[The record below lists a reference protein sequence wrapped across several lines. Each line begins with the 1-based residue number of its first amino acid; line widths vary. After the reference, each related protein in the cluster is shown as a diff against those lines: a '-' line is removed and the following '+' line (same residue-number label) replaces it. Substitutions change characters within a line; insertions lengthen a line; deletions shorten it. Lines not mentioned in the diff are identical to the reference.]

1 MKRIIYLVHRWLGII
16 LCLFMA
22 MWFFSGVVMMYV
34 GFYPRLTPAERLMAL
49 PPLNIEQCCAPLTD
63 ILSAAERKDQ
73 PKDIRLTTV
82 AGQTR
87 FILNYGKKDLVAVD
101 AVSAKRIDVVNQS
114 DALAA
119 AKAFMPATPAHY
131 DTLLEDEDAWTHS
144 KGLDAQRPL
153 HRIQMADTASTVLYV
168 SGKTG
173 EVARDVTAVESTWGW
188 VGGWIHLLYPFRGGA
203 VDKHW
208 ADIVIYISIVA
219 TILTLL
225 GMFVGIWRWRF
236 SGKFKTGAR
245 TPYREPWM
253 RWHHIVGIVFGVTA
267 LTFIFS
273 GLMSMNPFKVL
284 DSGAPKQERRLANR
298 NDIHTE
304 LFATTTQQA
313 LKKFTQSAWTPAELE
328 WRMVD
333 GEAYYLAYNSHGGTL
348 LLAAGK
354 EHATAQPVDAFSI
367 EKMQAIGT
375 AIMAS
380 SKVKEATVLRDFDFY
395 YYNREPHSMGGNGK
409 TLPIL
414 RLKFDDAYNTWI
426 QLDPRTGAVINQ
438 TDSRR
443 RLGRWLFSLLHNWD
457 WLPLMER
464 RPLWDIWMIVLS
476 LGGFVMSITGVVIGW
491 RRLRIKSA
499 QVGNKRASKLVSP

>member
-34 GFYPRLTPAERLMAL
+34 GFYPKLTPSERLMAL
-49 PPLNIEQCCAPLTD
+49 PPLNSAQCCAPLSD
-63 ILSAAERKDQ
+63 ILSATGQKDQ

-87 FILNYGKKDLVAVD
+87 FILNYGNKDLIAVD
-101 AVSAKRIDVVNQS
+101 AMSAKRINTITRA

-119 AKAFMPATPAHY
+119 AQAYMPATPAQY
-131 DTLLEDEDAWTHS
+131 DTLLQEEDAWTHS

-153 HRIQMADTASTVLYV
+153 HRIQMADSASTVLYV

-208 ADIVIYISIVA
+208 ADIVIYTSIVA
-219 TILTLL
+219 TVLTLL
-225 GMFVGIWRWRF
+225 GMLVGIWRWRF
-236 SGKFKTGAR
+236 SGQFKSGSR

-253 RWHHIVGIVFGVTA
+253 RWHHIIGLVFGLTA
-267 LTFIFS
+267 ATFIFS

-284 DSGAPKQERRLANR
+284 DSGAPKQERRQSKLHVLKMNSFV
-298 NDIHTE
+298 
-304 LFATTTQQA
+304 LSTQQA
-313 LKKFTQSAWTPAELE
+313 LQRFTASNFTPVELE

-333 GEAYYLAYNSHGGTL
+333 GEGYFLALNRLGGTR
-348 LLAAGK
+348 LLAAG
-354 EHATAQPVDAFSI
+354 AMTTDAQPFDTFSI
-367 EKMQAIGT
+367 EKVHAIGS
-375 AIMAS
+375 ALLVGN
-380 SKVKEATVLRDFDFY
+380 KVVEATVLKEFDFY
-395 YYNREPHSMGGNGK
+395 YYNREPHSMGGDGK

-414 RLKFDDAYNTWI
+414 RLKFDDAYSSWV

-476 LGGFVMSITGVVIGW
+476 IGGFVMSVTGVVIGW
-491 RRLRIKSA
+491 RRLRIKST
-499 QVGNKRASKLVSP
+499 QVSSKSASKLVSQ